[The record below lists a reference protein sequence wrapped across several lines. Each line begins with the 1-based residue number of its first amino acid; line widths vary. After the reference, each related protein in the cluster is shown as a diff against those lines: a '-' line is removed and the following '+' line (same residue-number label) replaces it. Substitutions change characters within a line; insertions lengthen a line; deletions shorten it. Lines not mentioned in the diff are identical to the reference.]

1 MELQKAIE
9 SRRSIR
15 RYGPDRPVEEEKIRA
30 LLESAR
36 LCQSAHNRQPW
47 RFMVL
52 KGEKKD
58 QIAGLLARQAGCY
71 KIMLLTGSKR
81 ESTLSFYR
89 HTGYRDGL
97 KTGFCQ
103 KLDG

>member
-1 MELQKAIE
+1 
-9 SRRSIR
+9 
-15 RYGPDRPVEEEKIRA
+15 
-30 LLESAR
+30 
-36 LCQSAHNRQPW
+36 
-47 RFMVL
+47 
-52 KGEKKD
+52 
-58 QIAGLLARQAGCY
+58 
-71 KIMLLTGSKR
+71 MLLTGSKR